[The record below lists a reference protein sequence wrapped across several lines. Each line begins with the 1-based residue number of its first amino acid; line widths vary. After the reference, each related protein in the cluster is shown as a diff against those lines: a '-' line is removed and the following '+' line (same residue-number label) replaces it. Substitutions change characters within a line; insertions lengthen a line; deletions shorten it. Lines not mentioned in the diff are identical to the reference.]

1 MNTIKRI
8 LLAAS
13 ILLAISISAFA
24 QSDADL
30 YQKID
35 NLEAKI
41 SQVKSSIAEADKKKY
56 FAALSDVENRKNNL
70 KSMMKTPAD
79 KRDKKWQ
86 QEWDQNYAK
95 ATDKLDKIR

>member
-13 ILLAISISAFA
+13 ILLAISISTFA

-30 YQKID
+30 NQKID

-41 SQVKSSIAEADKKKY
+41 SQVKSSIPDADKKKY

-70 KSMMKTPAD
+70 KSMMKTPVD

-95 ATDKLDKIR
+95 ANDKLGKIK